1 MPMENGADNRDGEE
15 PTPARKLEQERERI
29 ERRQP
34 HGKHWKGYRPGDKMP
49 LTKKNDLTRK

>member
-1 MPMENGADNRDGEE
+1 MENEPDDRDGEE
-15 PTPARKLEQERERI
+15 TPARKLEQERERI

-34 HGKHWKGYRPGDKMP
+34 HDKSWKGYRPGDKVP